1 MRNKKGGRY
10 PATSLRDI
18 FQGIG
23 YHLKVVLRRGWRI
36 FNDSE
41 FSLSRT
47 SLDAAMKEANSLG
60 VRSQGSG
67 PSDAVSKIQEEY
79 LWDREVLGDTSP
91 EVLLRTI
98 FFCCGK
104 FFGLRGGREH
114 RDLEFGKH
122 IKLSQTERGET
133 LVYSN
138 SYSKNFTGGLKQS
151 SLKPK
156 TVKIFPCI
164 ENPKRCFVRLYKLYV
179 SKRPSNCKS
188 TAFYERLRPKRIYSD
203 DVWYDD
209 LVVGHNS
216 LDNMMK
222 TIASL
227 GNLKGNFTNH
237 SLKKTTG
244 QCLKDMSEVQKRSH
258 TGNRSRSQSVYE
270 QVDDEDF
277 ASTSA
282 ALYGQTSD
290 PTMPATEVTTKSTS
304 IPVTRN
310 INFNEQNL
318 NFNEVNL
325 SVTAP
330 PSKQLKMEVNA
341 EKNIISFHFF

>member
-1 MRNKKGGRY
+1 MNLVDLDFDELEQLLYNEERFETSLTREELDKRIENTQSKNSKKKAEWAVKIFKDWLSRRQSNGIINGYHVFKEFEEMTKGELDSQLQYFAFEVRNKKGGRY

-67 PSDAVSKIQEEY
+67 PSDAVSKLQEEY
-79 LWDREVLGDTSP
+79 LWDREALDDTSP

-156 TVKIFPCI
+156 TVKIVPCI
-164 ENPKRCFVRLYKLYV
+164 ENPK
-179 SKRPSNCKS
+179 
-188 TAFYERLRPKRIYSD
+188 
-203 DVWYDD
+203 
-209 LVVGHNS
+209 
-216 LDNMMK
+216 
-222 TIASL
+222 
-227 GNLKGNFTNH
+227 
-237 SLKKTTG
+237 
-244 QCLKDMSEVQKRSH
+244 
-258 TGNRSRSQSVYE
+258 
-270 QVDDEDF
+270 
-277 ASTSA
+277 
-282 ALYGQTSD
+282 
-290 PTMPATEVTTKSTS
+290 
-304 IPVTRN
+304 
-310 INFNEQNL
+310 
-318 NFNEVNL
+318 
-325 SVTAP
+325 
-330 PSKQLKMEVNA
+330 
-341 EKNIISFHFF
+341 